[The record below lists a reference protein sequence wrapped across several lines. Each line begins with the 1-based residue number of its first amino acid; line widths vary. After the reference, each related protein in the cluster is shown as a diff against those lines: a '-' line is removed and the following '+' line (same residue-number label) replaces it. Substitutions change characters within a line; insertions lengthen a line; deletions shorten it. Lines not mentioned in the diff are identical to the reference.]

1 MDHTVNS
8 RDGSVTSETQARRSE
23 LSLALSGGGVRAM
36 AFHIGVLSYLADRG
50 WLDRVERISSVSGG
64 SLVVGLVFTVNEGKW
79 PRTQSEFAQ
88 VYEAVRRVMCSTD
101 LRWAAARQL
110 LWPANWRFI
119 LSRANLVERAIRSA
133 WGVTRHL
140 DELPRCPVWSINGTA
155 AEDGKRFRFKLDGM
169 GDYGL
174 GYAKVRVRL
183 STAMA
188 VSAAF
193 PGGIGPLT
201 IKTAKYTWMKRP
213 HWNAPESE
221 EKPTRPE
228 YRKLH
233 LYDGGVYDNL
243 GLESLF
249 DASKGTSKN
258 HGDVILVSDAGAPL
272 RKGFSIWALNPFR
285 FKRISDIMSD
295 QIRGLR
301 VRPLIEHFK
310 RVGAGGYLQMD
321 NALVPSASSADAQ
334 LTCAFPTDLCRLTT
348 AQFDAMARHG
358 RAVAATV
365 DRAYPFNVQ

>member
-1 MDHTVNS
+1 MEHKVHP
-8 RDGSVTSETQARRSE
+8 RDGSFTAETGARRSE
-23 LSLALSGGGVRAM
+23 ISLALSGGGVRAM
-36 AFHIGVLSYLADRG
+36 AFHMGVLRYLADRG

-64 SLVVGLVFTVNEGKW
+64 SLVVGLIFTVNEGKW

-88 VYEAVRRVMCSTD
+88 VSEAVRRVMCSTD

-110 LWPANWRFI
+110 LWPPNWRFI
-119 LSRANLVERAIRSA
+119 LSRANLVERALLNV
-133 WGVTRHL
+133 WGVSRHL
-140 DELPRCPVWSINGTA
+140 DELPRRPVWSINGTA

-174 GYAKVRVRL
+174 GYAKVRVRV

-201 IKTAKYTWMKRP
+201 IKTGKYTWMKRP
-213 HWNAPESE
+213 SWGAPESE
-221 EKPTRPE
+221 EKPTLPE
-228 YRKLH
+228 FKKLH

-249 DASKGTSKN
+249 DASRATSKN
-258 HGDVILVSDAGAPL
+258 DGDVIIVSDAGAPL
-272 RKGFSIWALNPFR
+272 KKGFSLWALNPFR

-295 QIRGLR
+295 QIRSLR
-301 VRPLIEHFK
+301 VRPLIEHLK
-310 RVGAGGYLQMD
+310 RAGAGGYLQMD
-321 NALVPSASSADAQ
+321 NALVPLASNADAQ
-334 LTCAFPTDLCRLTT
+334 LTCAFPTDLCRLTP

-358 RAVAATV
+358 MAVAAAV
-365 DRAYPFNVQ
+365 DKGYPFNFR